1 MRGTIVKRLRK
12 FASKLYSEAS
22 PELRERQSP
31 INFFRN
37 VKSLY
42 KREANFKN
50 FVKKILSGTLDA
62 RIDINNSMEKKSQAT
77 IVDPTESLR
86 PNGDGAPALY
96 TDLGNAEA
104 SAS

>member
-12 FASKLYSEAS
+12 FANKLYSEAK

-31 INFFRN
+31 FNFFRN
-37 VKSLY
+37 VKALY
-42 KREANFKN
+42 KKEVNFKK
-50 FVKKILSGTLDA
+50 FVKKVTSGSLGA
-62 RIDINNSMEKKSQAT
+62 SVDINSRMEKKSQAT

-96 TDLGNAEA
+96 SNLGNAEA
-104 SAS
+104 LAS

>member
-12 FASKLYSEAS
+12 FASKLYSEAK

-37 VKSLY
+37 VKALY
-42 KREANFKN
+42 SREPNFKK
-50 FVKKILSGTLDA
+50 FVKKITGGTLGA
-62 RIDINNSMEKKSQAT
+62 RADINNRMEKKSQAT

-86 PNGDGAPALY
+86 PMDYN
-96 TDLGNAEA
+96 DLGNAEA
-104 SAS
+104 CAP